1 MRTARLAVCG
11 AVSGR
16 RESNPSSLAWKASA
30 LPLSYARVNR
40 IVARAPREAVRRGG
54 HAPPV
59 EVRVV
64 RVEAR
69 TVVNVLLI
77 LLAFAILLEVIWLS
91 RQVLT
96 WIFVALFLALA
107 LNPAVQFFENRG
119 LRRGYAAAIT
129 SFLTLGVIFGLASL
143 FVPTLVGEA
152 NDFVRAV
159 PDYVED
165 VSEGRGPL
173 GDLAERYDIVERVR
187 AAAEG
192 GGAAGVLGLS
202 DTAISITSKIVT
214 AIVAAV
220 TIAFMTFFMLLEGP
234 RWLDR
239 FFALM
244 PEHSEERARRVG
256 MEIYRTIGGYVTGNL
271 LISVVAG
278 VVSTVVLLL
287 CGVSYA
293 VALGL
298 LVAILDLVPLAG
310 ATLAAILVTTVAFI
324 DQGVVIGLIVLAFF
338 VVYQQLE
345 NHVLQPLVYSRTVQ
359 LSPLAILIAVLIGAK
374 LAGVLGALGAIPV
387 AGTIQVLMLEWL
399 RARREV
405 AEANTASQAG

>member
-1 MRTARLAVCG
+1 M
-11 AVSGR
+11 
-16 RESNPSSLAWKASA
+16 
-30 LPLSYARVNR
+30 
-40 IVARAPREAVRRGG
+40 
-54 HAPPV
+54 

-69 TVVNVLLI
+69 TVLNVLLI
-77 LLAFAILLEVIWLS
+77 VLAFAILLQVIWLS

-96 WIFVALFLALA
+96 WILVALFLALA
-107 LNPAVQFFENRG
+107 LNPAVQFFEQRG
-119 LRRGYAAAIT
+119 LRRGYAAAVT
-129 SFLTLGVIFGLASL
+129 SLLTLGAIFGLSAL
-143 FVPTLVGEA
+143 FIPTLVSEA
-152 NDFVRAV
+152 DDFVRAV

-165 VSEGRGPL
+165 ISKGRGPL

-187 AAAEG
+187 QAVEG

-202 DTAISITSKIVT
+202 GTALAITERIVT

-220 TIAFMTFFMLLEGP
+220 TIAFLTFFMLLEGP
-234 RWLDR
+234 RWIER

-244 PEHSEERARRVG
+244 PGSSQERARRVG
-256 MEIYRTIGGYVTGNL
+256 YQIYRTVGGYVTGNL
-271 LISVVAG
+271 LISVIAG
-278 VVSTVVLLL
+278 AISTGVLLAT
-287 CGVSYA
+287 GVSYA
-293 VALGL
+293 IALGL

-324 DQGVVIGLIVLAFF
+324 DQGVVVGVIVLVFF
-338 VVYQQLE
+338 VIYQQLE

-387 AGTIQVLMLEWL
+387 AGAVQVVMLEWL
-399 RARREV
+399 RSRQEPA
-405 AEANTASQAG
+405 AESTPAPTG